1 VRAVVLVG
9 GFGTRLRPLT
19 HHRPKQMLPIV
30 HRPMIEHV
38 IGHLVDHGVDDVVLS
53 LGYQPD
59 GFRDAYPRGRC
70 VGATLHYAIEPEP
83 LDTAGAIRFAVLD
96 AGIDERFLVVNGDVL
111 TDLDITAFV
120 AFHDA
125 RAAEGTIAL
134 HPVDNPSRYG
144 VVLSDDRGRVTA
156 FVEKPPRGEVASNLI
171 NAGTYVLE
179 PSVID
184 RIPPGR
190 RVSVERETF
199 PTLVADG
206 GLYARA
212 DGCYWIDTGTPCE
225 YIQAQLDLVDG
236 VRGAAVD
243 GVHPDAHVAADAAV
257 KRSVVGARAVV
268 AGGARVENS
277 VLLPGVRVCSAAVID
292 RSVVGEEA
300 VVAEGAHVLRGSV
313 VGDGEV
319 VRRGARVIGE
329 RVPDQDSRGKVNA

>member
-1 VRAVVLVG
+1 VLVG

-30 HRPMIEHV
+30 NRPMIEHV
-38 IGHLVDHGVDDVVLS
+38 VGHLVDHGVDDVVLS

-70 VGATLHYAIEPEP
+70 AGASLHYAIEPEP
-83 LDTAGAIRFAVLD
+83 LDTAGAIRFAAVD
-96 AGIDERFLVVNGDVL
+96 AGIDERFVVVNGDVL
-111 TDLDITAFV
+111 TDLDVTAFV
-120 AFHDA
+120 AFHVA
-125 RAAEGTIAL
+125 RAAEASISL
-134 HPVDNPSRYG
+134 HRVDDPSRYG
-144 VVLSDDRGRVTA
+144 VVLTDARGQVSA
-156 FVEKPPRGEVASNLI
+156 FVEKPPRGQAASDLI

-199 PTLVADG
+199 PAMAADG
-206 GLYARA
+206 SLYARA

-243 GVHPDAHVAADAAV
+243 GVHPDARIAADAAV
-257 KRSVVGARAVV
+257 THSVVGAGAIVS
-268 AGGARVENS
+268 GGARVEDS
-277 VLLPGVRVCSAAVID
+277 VLLPGVRVCTAAVID
-292 RSVVGEEA
+292 GSVVGEGA
-300 VVAEGAHVLRGSV
+300 IVAEGAHVLCGSV

-319 VRRGARVIGE
+319 VGRGAHLAGE
-329 RVPDQDSRGKVNA
+329 RVPDADSWGVKA